1 MSADDYHPFVPPL
14 GTKIA
19 GPTPREHAQARLK
32 SPRAQGLF
40 ANWERMFSEP
50 FRGITTGGQVI
61 PDLYRPQP
69 EGAPTVAMIEAVN
82 VLLSRMSPDQRKA
95 SCFPVG
101 SQQWRHWQNTELYV
115 ENYGLRLDEVG
126 ESLREGVM
134 AVLRA
139 SMSPHGYELSRD
151 VMKLNRFLGDI
162 VGGPAVLGEW
172 SFIFCVFGTPST
184 SEPWGWQ
191 FFGHH
196 LVLNCFIF
204 GTQMVLTPAFW
215 GAEPSYADHGPF
227 KGIRIFQDEERA
239 GLKLMRAF
247 TPEQQKRAIVYH
259 SMMGGDL
266 PEGRRHFAD
275 NLHLGGA
282 FQDNRIVPYEGLK
295 GDALSALQRRELMDL
310 VEKYLAVLPEGP
322 RKARIAEVE
331 RHLPDTHFCWIGG
344 FAEDSPFYYRVQSPV
359 TFIEFDHHAG
369 VFLTNAEPAKF
380 HVHTIVRTPN
390 GNDYGFDLLRQ
401 HYKHSPHH
409 QQAQQQQ
416 QAQHHHGDGRQDH
429 HHGDHNHDH
438 HHGNKR

>member
-1 MSADDYHPFVPPL
+1 MSADDYRPFLPPL
-14 GTKIA
+14 GAKIA
-19 GPTPREHAQARLK
+19 GPTPREHAQARTK

-40 ANWERMFSEP
+40 ANWERMFAEP
-50 FRGITTGGQVI
+50 FRGITTDGHAI
-61 PDLYRPQP
+61 PGLYAPRP
-69 EGAPTVAMIEAVN
+69 EGAPALAIIEAVN
-82 VLLSRMSPDQRKA
+82 ALLARMSPEQKRV

-101 SQQWRHWQNTELYV
+101 SSQWRHWQNTELYV
-115 ENYGLRLDEVG
+115 EDYGLRLDEVG
-126 ESLREGVM
+126 EPLREAVM

-139 SMSPHGYELSRD
+139 SLSTHGYELSRD
-151 VMKLNRFLGDI
+151 VMRLNRFLGDL

-172 SFIFCVFGTPST
+172 SYTFCLFGTPSAAEPSW

-196 LVLNCFIF
+196 LVLNCFIL
-204 GTQMVLTPAFW
+204 GEQMVLTPAFW

-227 KGIRIFQDEERA
+227 KGIRLFQDEERA

-247 TPEQQKRAIVYH
+247 STEQQRRAIVAH

-282 FQDNRIVPYEGLK
+282 FHDNRIVPYEGLK
-295 GDALSALQRRELMDL
+295 GTELDLTQRRDLMDL
-310 VEKYLAVLPEGP
+310 VAKYLAVLPEGP
-322 RKARIAEVE
+322 RAARLAEVE

-369 VFLTNAEPAKF
+369 VFLTNPEPAKF

-401 HYKHSPHH
+401 HYKHAPHH

-416 QAQHHHGDGRQDH
+416 ARHGSHHHH
-429 HHGDHNHDH
+429 HHH
-438 HHGNKR
+438 HRDNEKK